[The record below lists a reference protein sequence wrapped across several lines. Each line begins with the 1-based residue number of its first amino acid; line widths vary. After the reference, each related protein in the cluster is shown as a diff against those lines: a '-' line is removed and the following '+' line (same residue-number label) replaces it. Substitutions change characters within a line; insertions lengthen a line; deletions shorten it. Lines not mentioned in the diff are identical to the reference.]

1 MTDHTDS
8 ASKLTE
14 EQLIDRAREALS
26 QSSWVIGECASQWT
40 NKYAKGRTD
49 ADFGAMV
56 GLSGDQ
62 IYQRRRVWET
72 FGDVREQYTKLKWSH
87 YYIALTWDDAPE
99 CLQWAE
105 ENEATVA
112 ELKAWRRAINGEDL
126 SISEPFEEYPVD
138 SEVAFISDEPIS
150 VKDPSEY
157 GQSDGDGFESGGRE
171 QADAPATVGAHAR
184 DMGNAGSDYS
194 PFRSGAASPGPQ
206 GSGAEAAVVAKP
218 EISPEQ
224 AIKRICSA
232 AERSFKMLTPEV
244 QSAFSEMS
252 PKLQKRF
259 IKAISDLNSV
269 AAKLQ

>member
-1 MTDHTDS
+1 MTDQTNS
-8 ASKLTE
+8 TSIMTE
-14 EQLIDRAREALS
+14 DQLIDRAREALS
-26 QSSWVIGECASQWT
+26 ESSWVIGECASQWT
-40 NKYAKGRTD
+40 KKYAKGRTD

-72 FGDVREQYTKLKWSH
+72 FGDVRDQYSKLKWSH

-138 SEVAFISDEPIS
+138 SEVAFVSDEPIS

-157 GQSDGDGFESGGRE
+157 GEGQGFESSGRE
-171 QADAPATVGAHAR
+171 AGEAAATVGAHAR
-184 DMGNAGSDYS
+184 DVSGSGSDYS
-194 PFRSGAASPGPQ
+194 PFRKGAGSPAPQ
-206 GSGAEAAVVAKP
+206 GDGSETTVVAAKP
-218 EISPEQ
+218 ELSPEQ
-224 AIKRICSA
+224 SIKRICA
-232 AERSFKMLTPEV
+232 AVERSYKMLTPDV
-244 QSAFSEMS
+244 QTAFPELS

-259 IKAISDLNSV
+259 VKAISDLNSL

>member
-1 MTDHTDS
+1 MTDQTDS
-8 ASKLTE
+8 TSKMTE
-14 EQLIDRAREALS
+14 EQLIDRAREAMS
-26 QSSWVIGECASQWT
+26 ESSWVIGECASQWT
-40 NKYAKGRTD
+40 KKYSKGRTD

-72 FGDVREQYTKLKWSH
+72 FGDVREQYAKLKWSH

-138 SEVAFISDEPIS
+138 SEVAFVSDEPIS

-157 GQSDGDGFESGGRE
+157 GQGEGDGFESGGRE
-171 QADAPATVGAHAR
+171 SSDASATVGAHAR
-184 DMGNAGSDYS
+184 DMGTSGGDYS
-194 PFRSGAASPGPQ
+194 PFRSGAASPAPQ
-206 GSGAEAAVVAKP
+206 SSGAEAAVVAKP
-218 EISPEQ
+218 EITPEQ
-224 AIKRICSA
+224 AIKRICA
-232 AERSFKMLTPEV
+232 AVERSYKMLSPEV
-244 QSAFSEMS
+244 QSAFPELS
-252 PKLQKRF
+252 PKLKKRF
-259 IKAISDLNSV
+259 IKAVSDLNSV

>member
-1 MTDHTDS
+1 MTDLPKVT
-8 ASKLTE
+8 SKMTE
-14 EQLIDRAREALS
+14 EQLIELARQVLS
-26 QSSWVIGECASQWT
+26 DSSWVIGECAAQWT
-40 NKYAKGRTD
+40 KKYAKGRTD

-72 FGDVREQYTKLKWSH
+72 FGDVREQYSILKWSH
-87 YYIALTWDDAPE
+87 YYVALTWDDAPE

-105 ENEATVA
+105 ENKATVA
-112 ELKAWRRAINGEDL
+112 ELKAWRRALNGEDL

-138 SEVAFISDEPIS
+138 SEVTFISDEPVS
-150 VKDPSEY
+150 VKDPTGFNQS
-157 GQSDGDGFESGGRE
+157 GQRD
-171 QADAPATVGAHAR
+171 QDALRDQVDSPATVGAHAR
-184 DMGNAGSDYS
+184 EVGGSGNDYS
-194 PFRSGAASPGPQ
+194 PFRSGAASPAPQ
-206 GSGAEAAVVAKP
+206 GAGSETSVVSKP

-232 AERSFKMLTPEV
+232 VERSHKMLTPEV
-244 QSAFSEMS
+244 QSEFSQLS

-259 IKAISDLNSV
+259 IKAVSDLNSI

>member
-1 MTDHTDS
+1 MIDHTDTT
-8 ASKLTE
+8 AKMTE

-26 QSSWVIGECASQWT
+26 DSSWVIGECAAQWT
-40 NKYAKGRTD
+40 KKYAKGRTD

-72 FGDVREQYTKLKWSH
+72 FGDVREQYQHLKWSH

-105 ENEATVA
+105 ENQATVA
-112 ELKAWRRAINGEDL
+112 ELKAWRRAVNGEDL

-138 SEVAFISDEPIS
+138 SEVTFVSDEPIS

-157 GQSDGDGFESGGRE
+157 DQLERGESGSRE
-171 QADAPATVGAHAR
+171 QADSPATVGAHAR
-184 DMGNAGSDYS
+184 DVGGSGTDYS
-194 PFRSGAASPGPQ
+194 PFRSGAGAPAPQ
-206 GSGAEAAVVAKP
+206 GSSSEVAVVAKP
-218 EISPEQ
+218 EITPEQ

-232 AERSFKMLTPEV
+232 VERCHKMLSPEV
-244 QSAFSEMS
+244 ISAFPELS
-252 PKLQKRF
+252 PKLKKRF
-259 IKAISDLNSV
+259 IKAVSELNS
-269 AAKLQ
+269 AAARLQ